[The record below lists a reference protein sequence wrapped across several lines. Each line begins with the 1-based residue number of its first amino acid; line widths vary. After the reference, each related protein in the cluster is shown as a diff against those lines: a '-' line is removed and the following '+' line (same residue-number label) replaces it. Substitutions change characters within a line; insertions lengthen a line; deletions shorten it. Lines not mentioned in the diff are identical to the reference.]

1 MGGRRHPAALYPEER
16 QRQMSFRATVAWRG
30 TAGYRSIPMA
40 ARSSTHGLPRETHE
54 ALDDRTRRV
63 LAAIVRDYIRSGEPV
78 GSHAIAHQPDV
89 DFSSATVRAV
99 MADLEEMGFLQ
110 KPHTSA
116 GRVPTSQGFRYYV
129 DALLRLKPPLPE
141 ERQQIEQRAHEAMQL
156 DGLMAAASRVLH
168 SLTRHAGV
176 VSAPRPQSERLQRIE
191 LLQLREGRVLA
202 VLVARSGA
210 VRNRLLTLQIPLSP
224 AQLEGAANY
233 LNSLIADRTLAEA
246 QARLRSE
253 LDRDRRELD
262 ELQARA
268 LALGAEVIR
277 VVSPAVHIEG
287 QASFLEDKSLAHD
300 LEKIRALFRALEEK
314 EQVLAVLDR
323 TLAAE
328 ELQIFIGAESGIF
341 APDLAIVAA
350 PYRLKG
356 EVVGALGVI
365 GPTRMDYSRVIP
377 LVELTARTVGLTLDE
392 G

>member
-1 MGGRRHPAALYPEER
+1 
-16 QRQMSFRATVAWRG
+16 MSVRANM
-30 TAGYRSIPMA
+30 P
-40 ARSSTHGLPRETHE
+40 GLAVSAHD
-54 ALDDRTRRV
+54 ALDERTRRV

-78 GSHAIAHQPDV
+78 GSHAIARQPDV
-89 DFSSATVRAV
+89 DVSSATVRGV
-99 MADLEEMGFLQ
+99 MADLEEKGFLQ

-116 GRVPTSQGFRYYV
+116 GRVPTAVGFRYYV
-129 DALLRLKPPLPE
+129 DTLLRVTPPLPE
-141 ERQQIEQRAHEAMQL
+141 EREQIERRAHEATQL
-156 DGLMAAASRVLH
+156 DGLMAAASGVLH

-176 VSAPRPQSERLQRIE
+176 VAAPRPQSERLQRIE
-191 LLQLREGRVLA
+191 LLELREGRVLA
-202 VLVARSGA
+202 VLVTRSGA
-210 VRNRLLTLQIPLSP
+210 VRNRLVALRQPLSA
-224 AQLEGAANY
+224 AQLEQAANY

-246 QARLRSE
+246 QARLRAE
-253 LDRDRRELD
+253 MERDRRELG

-268 LALGAEVIR
+268 LRLGAEAVE
-277 VVSPAVHIEG
+277 VASPAVHIEG

-300 LEKIRALFRALEEK
+300 LDKIRALFRALDEK
-314 EQVLAVLDR
+314 EQLLAVLDR
-323 TLAAE
+323 TLVAE

-341 APDLAIVAA
+341 QPDLAIVAA